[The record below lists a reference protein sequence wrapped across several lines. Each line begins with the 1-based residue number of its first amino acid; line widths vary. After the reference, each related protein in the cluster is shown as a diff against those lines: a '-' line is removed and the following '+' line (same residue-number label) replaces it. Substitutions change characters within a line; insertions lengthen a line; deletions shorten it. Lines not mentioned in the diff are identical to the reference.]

1 MGIVVIGFAWTALF
15 FSIREA
21 RGFWKLVPG
30 LALVVSIMS
39 FTGRLFTGN
48 QTACMIFFY
57 SFYVTIFISMLCV
70 PYLIYKGNDFFERKH
85 TWFR

>member
-15 FSIREA
+15 FAVREA

-30 LALVVSIMS
+30 LALVVSIIS
-39 FTGRLFTGN
+39 LAGRLFTGN
-48 QTACMIFFY
+48 QTACMIFLY
-57 SFYVTIFISMLCV
+57 SFYVTIFFSMLCV
-70 PYLIYKGNDFFERKH
+70 PYLIYKGNDIFERKH

>member
-1 MGIVVIGFAWTALF
+1 MGIVVVGFAWTALF

-30 LALVVSIMS
+30 LALIVSIAS
-39 FTGRLFTGN
+39 FSGRLFTEN
-48 QTACMIFFY
+48 QTACVIFFY

-70 PYLIYKGNDFFERKH
+70 PYLIYKGYDIFERKH
-85 TWFR
+85 KLFR